1 MVRPNIIGRSLWKP
15 MVKAMGFFW
24 LISIG
29 KPLEHQIHWFIYI
42 YIGTSDQH
50 TYIYIYMDFQK
61 NHWIKTHGI
70 LVVDSLSRL
79 RFWIQRGSPQ
89 WFERRQRQRGHRE
102 MFCIFSSFFFG
113 ISGNPFFYSYLLLLW
128 LLLFVIVVICI
139 IINTI
144 IVIIIT
150 IVIIMVLLYYS
161 IIVIICIYPVVRSEG
176 CGAMVVPGAK
186 ELLRVSQPHYCYYYR
201 MLLLLWLWFN
211 CAYGTYY
218 NCIG

>member
-15 MVKAMGFFW
+15 MVKAMGFCW

-42 YIGTSDQH
+42 LEHQINI
-50 TYIYIYMDFQK
+50 YIYIYIYIWISNKIIGTKPMGFWWLIHSADWDF
-61 NHWIKTHGI
+61 GFSEARPS
-70 LVVDSLSRL
+70 DSKGASASAVIGRCFAFLAR
-79 RFWIQRGSPQ
+79 
-89 WFERRQRQRGHRE
+89 
-102 MFCIFSSFFFG
+102 SFLGYPENPFP
-113 ISGNPFFYSYLLLLW
+113 GNPFF
-128 LLLFVIVVICI
+128 LFLF
-139 IINTI
+139 I

-161 IIVIICIYPVVRSEG
+161 IIVIICIYPVVRREG
-176 CGAMVVPGAK
+176 CGAMVVRGAK

-201 MLLLLWLWFN
+201 MLLLLRLWFN
-211 CAYGTYY
+211 CAYGTYD